1 MILWG
6 RKGEPK
12 IMQLKQEDVEKVK
25 RYIEAARE
33 KGQPIQT
40 LGLEAA
46 MLERGIGVNTTRRIM
61 AYLGYKIDNT

>member
-1 MILWG
+1 
-6 RKGEPK
+6 
-12 IMQLKQEDVEKVK
+12 MQLKQEDVEKVK

-61 AYLGYKIDNT
+61 ACLGYKIDNT